1 MSSERFS
8 ILCLCRAPDKGHVA
22 RRPHARN
29 ILTSATTDG
38 RQDIVNHLRQPRE
51 RAAVGICSFSVPIG
65 CAASHLH
72 QLVPENSGRLAARH
86 LVSRNGIDRPVMQ
99 EVWIA
104 AYCELRHLLSGK
116 GARCCSCSPIYP
128 PPPCS
133 IECSRR
139 KLQMNKSSGLLAT
152 RAQLFAMLA
161 DLPRVS
167 VQSTFQCCFGR
178 VRPFNRRQV
187 VWPDEYDDSCPVM
200 WRRFSM
206 GQLTDPT
213 EAPIGS

>member
-8 ILCLCRAPDKGHVA
+8 ILCLCRAPDKGHKV

-29 ILTSATTDG
+29 IRTSATTDG

-51 RAAVGICSFSVPIG
+51 RAAFGICSFSVPIG
-65 CAASHLH
+65 CAASQLH

-128 PPPCS
+128 PPAVQY
-133 IECSRR
+133 R
-139 KLQMNKSSGLLAT
+139 
-152 RAQLFAMLA
+152 MLKTKTA
-161 DLPRVS
+161 NEQELRVACNACAA
-167 VQSTFQCCFGR
+167 FRDARGPAAC
-178 VRPFNRRQV
+178 
-187 VWPDEYDDSCPVM
+187 
-200 WRRFSM
+200 
-206 GQLTDPT
+206 
-213 EAPIGS
+213 